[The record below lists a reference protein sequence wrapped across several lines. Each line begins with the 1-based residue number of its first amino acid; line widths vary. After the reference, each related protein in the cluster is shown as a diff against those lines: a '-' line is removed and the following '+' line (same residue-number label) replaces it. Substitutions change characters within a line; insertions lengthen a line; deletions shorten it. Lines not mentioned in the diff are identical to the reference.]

1 MQILHCSK
9 LIKLNLG
16 TRFYSML
23 FVDIIEF
30 DACFETLFI
39 LLYFIQYIVEASDL
53 VKRKLYL
60 WPTVINITRVRVA
73 FL

>member
-1 MQILHCSK
+1 
-9 LIKLNLG
+9 
-16 TRFYSML
+16 ML

-39 LLYFIQYIVEASDL
+39 LLYFIQYTRIVEASDL

-60 WPTVINITRVRVA
+60 
-73 FL
+73 

>member
-1 MQILHCSK
+1 
-9 LIKLNLG
+9 
-16 TRFYSML
+16 ML

-39 LLYFIQYIVEASDL
+39 LLYFIQYIFEASDQ

-60 WPTVINITRVRVA
+60 I
-73 FL
+73 